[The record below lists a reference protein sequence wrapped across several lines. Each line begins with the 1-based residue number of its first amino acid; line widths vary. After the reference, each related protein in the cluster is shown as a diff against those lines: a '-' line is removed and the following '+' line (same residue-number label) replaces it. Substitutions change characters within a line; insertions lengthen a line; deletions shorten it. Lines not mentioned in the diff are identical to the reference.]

1 RIARSWSQR
10 PYSVPS
16 FLVCPANHLRQA
28 YGGPVALAKAGAGLY
43 PSFLAHRLDAEPRG
57 ELIEPRQICR
67 QRALQAIGL
76 AFQLGLEV
84 LENRPRVPD
93 RLAVAGDHGAQQRAQ
108 AVVRPDR
115 KIQWILVAL
124 IAHLV
129 HVLFDGVQLLR
140 ELLGDRL
147 DVGILRFLDPIRE
160 LAF

>member
-1 RIARSWSQR
+1 MIDRPTMRIGRSWSQR

-16 FLVCPANHLRQA
+16 FLVCPA
-28 YGGPVALAKAGAGLY
+28 KAGLY
-43 PSFLAHRLDAEPRG
+43 PSFLAHRLHAEPRG

-115 KIQWILVAL
+115 KIQWILVA
-124 IAHLV
+124 
-129 HVLFDGVQLLR
+129 
-140 ELLGDRL
+140 
-147 DVGILRFLDPIRE
+147 
-160 LAF
+160 